1 MKPDQTTFTRTMSRV
16 RLETLGAAHDGLTER
31 TRAKEGQVGVTRLR
45 SRTYDALHTRM
56 AAELFQN
63 KARRDG

>member
-16 RLETLGAAHDGLTER
+16 RLETLGAAHDSLTER

-45 SRTYDALHTRM
+45 IRTYDALHTRM
-56 AAELFQN
+56 AVELRQGRG
-63 KARRDG
+63 ARND